1 MKFVDD
7 FVAYNRDF
15 TGCPDIFLKWSA
27 LLALSAVAGYKH
39 VHRRGNWD
47 VRPNLWVLLLGNSS
61 SYKSTGLSSMR
72 RLIFEAAHDVLASQ
86 EYSHESLI
94 EDIAAN
100 PQRLFVYDEAESYF
114 KMLAQKYNAP
124 MRSMMMSLYNN
135 VPIQRKIKGKD
146 GKGET
151 FTIDH
156 SYICWGGASTPFQM
170 ASHMNGSTT
179 DLLSGLFPRF
189 VMVPWFGTESTIED
203 PPPDDKEK
211 RRGLV
216 ERLRQLAVVGEREYQ
231 YTPEALTIKHDWL
244 SRFNKRAESAEVLL
258 SAFYRKMRD
267 EHIHKVSMLSAF
279 ERGSALM
286 EAVDI
291 TTAIEFLWPVEKE
304 WMGLIEKLTEK
315 EWDREAKRIEDF
327 IRKEGKVDRVDV
339 LRCVRGIKAQ
349 KLTAV
354 IQGLEQDEKISVH
367 IEKTSG
373 RPKQLLTW
381 IFPHGN

>member
-1 MKFVDD
+1 MRFVDD
-7 FVAYNRDF
+7 FISYNRDF

-27 LLALSAVAGYKH
+27 LLALSAVAGYRH

-47 VRPNLWVLLLGNSS
+47 VRPNLWILLLGNSS

-72 RLIFEAAHDVLASQ
+72 RLLFEAQKDVLASQ
-86 EYSHESLI
+86 EYSHEALI
-94 EDIAAN
+94 EDIASN
-100 PQRLFVYDEAESYF
+100 PHRLFVYDEAESYF

-170 ASHMNGSTT
+170 AEHMGGSST

-189 VMVPWFGTESTIED
+189 IMVPWFGTESTIED
-203 PPPDDKEK
+203 PPPDNKDK
-211 RRGLV
+211 RHALV
-216 ERLRQLAVVGEREYQ
+216 NKLIALSAMGEREYT
-231 YTPEALTIKHDWL
+231 YTPEALAIKHEWL
-244 SRFNKRAESAEVLL
+244 SRFNARAASAEMLL

-267 EHIHKVSMLSAF
+267 EHIHKVAMLSAF
-279 ERGSALM
+279 EGGRDKM
-286 EAVDI
+286 EQVDI
-291 TTAIEFLWPVEKE
+291 TNAIDFLWPVEKE
-304 WMGLIEKLTEK
+304 WMSLIERLTQK
-315 EWDREAKRIEDF
+315 EWDREAQRVEDF
-327 IRKEGKVDRVDV
+327 IRKENKVDRYDI
-339 LRCVRGIKAQ
+339 LRGVRGIKAQ

-354 IQGLEQDEKISVH
+354 LEGLEQDQKIKRFE
-367 IEKTSG
+367 EKTSG
-373 RPKQLLTW
+373 KPRKMCEW
-381 IFPHGN
+381 IFP

>member
-7 FVAYNRDF
+7 FVVYNRDF
-15 TGCPDIFLKWSA
+15 TGCPDIFLRWSA

-61 SYKSTGLSSMR
+61 SYKSTGLSSTR
-72 RLIFEAAHDVLASQ
+72 RLLFEAQHDVLAAQ
-86 EYSHESLI
+86 EYSHEALL
-94 EDIAAN
+94 EDIAVN
-100 PQRLFVYDEAESYF
+100 PHRLFVYDEAEAYF

-170 ASHMNGSTT
+170 AAHMNGSTT

-189 VMVPWFGTESTIED
+189 IMVPWFGEESTIED
-203 PPPDDKEK
+203 PPPDDKDK
-211 RRGLV
+211 RRVLV
-216 ERLRQLAVVGEREYQ
+216 ERLRSLAVVGEREYD
-231 YTPEALTIKHDWL
+231 YTPEALAIKHDWL

-267 EHIHKVSMLSAF
+267 EHIHKVAMLSAF
-279 ERGSALM
+279 ERGSAVM
-286 EAVDI
+286 DKEDI
-291 TTAIEFLWPVEKE
+291 TNAIEFLWPVEKE
-304 WMGLIEKLTEK
+304 WVSLIERLTEK
-315 EWDREAKRIEDF
+315 EWDREANRVETF
-327 IRKEGKVDRVDV
+327 LRKEHLVDRYDV
-339 LRCVRGIKAQ
+339 LRCIRGIKAQ

-354 IQGLEQDEKISVH
+354 LQGLIQDEKIR
-367 IEKTSG
+367 IFDDKTKG
-373 RPKQLLTW
+373 RPRQMIEW
-381 IFPHGN
+381 IFPNG